1 VATKLIV
8 AGLTISVLLWPR
20 TATAPVAASQPPG
33 DSVAIE
39 HELVRVA
46 PLHTPPLHTPPA
58 PPTVRRNR
66 LQPTKLAAVQ
76 KAANPLPPRG
86 VVERTKRALFGD
98 GRYRP
103 EPFPRPGR

>member
-20 TATAPVAASQPPG
+20 TATAPVAASPPPV
-33 DSVAIE
+33 DSVTVE
-39 HELVRVA
+39 HELVRVV
-46 PLHTPPLHTPPA
+46 PLHTSPPP

-66 LQPTKLAAVQ
+66 PQPTRLAAVQ
-76 KAANPLPPRG
+76 RATNPLPARG
-86 VVERTKRALFGD
+86 VVERTKRAFFGD